1 MGIALE
7 KSSWPSILRFKRV
20 PFCPFDCSWDIYQ
33 QHFWVLIFFFVTD
46 RLVKAWD
53 QCLCHQA
60 AHIHTGDPDWW
71 FSLVGDQN
79 TEWFKFFFKVKFAVM
94 VCFLS
99 SHISVIILVRI
110 STLSPYSKLIK
121 SQDSFISRLI
131 YLIFTCLQLDPWLT
145 QTQTCRSS
153 LCSSAMYLSSWS
165 GHVWSENQGICIN
178 QSLTF
183 VKRSMFSGKQKQNTR
198 TTITKTRTTTRPKD
212 QILLREH
219 FTGQITFVQSRNKF
233 VCNARSCPHKSR
245 PSLAT
250 NIIRESVVICSPTH
264 IGETLWSKEW
274 GVKRLECSFLSS
286 FRFFSCKRSVVR
298 RMQLLVGTL
307 ALNWRNLPTARMS
320 LHQMLG

>member
-1 MGIALE
+1 M
-7 KSSWPSILRFKRV
+7 SQTDWLRLGTNVYATR
-20 PFCPFDCSWDIYQ
+20 Q
-33 QHFWVLIFFFVTD
+33 LIFIQVTLID
-46 RLVKAWD
+46 DSPLSVTK
-53 QCLCHQA
+53 
-60 AHIHTGDPDWW
+60 T
-71 FSLVGDQN
+71 QN
-79 TEWFKFFFKVKFAVM
+79 DLNSFFKVKFAVM

-121 SQDSFISRLI
+121 SQDSSSHACNLTPDRLKFKLAGPPCVLLPCI
-131 YLIFTCLQLDPWLT
+131 CLHGLGTYGQKIK
-145 QTQTCRSS
+145 
-153 LCSSAMYLSSWS
+153 
-165 GHVWSENQGICIN
+165 VFIN

-183 VKRSMFSGKQKQNTR
+183 VKCSMFSGKQKQNTR

-264 IGETLWSKEW
+264 IGETLWSKE
-274 GVKRLECSFLSS
+274 
-286 FRFFSCKRSVVR
+286 
-298 RMQLLVGTL
+298 
-307 ALNWRNLPTARMS
+307 
-320 LHQMLG
+320 

>member
-1 MGIALE
+1 MGVALE
-7 KSSWPSILRFKRV
+7 KSSWPSVLRFKRV
-20 PFCPFDCSWDIYQ
+20 PFCPFDCRRDIYQ

-145 QTQTCRSS
+145 QIQTCRSS

-165 GHVWSENQGICIN
+165 GHVWSENQGIYKSKPDIC
-178 QSLTF
+178 Q
-183 VKRSMFSGKQKQNTR
+183 MFNVFRKAKAKYENHDYQDENDNTAERPDSPSWTLHVHRTNYICTIQK
-198 TTITKTRTTTRPKD
+198 
-212 QILLREH
+212 
-219 FTGQITFVQSRNKF
+219 
-233 VCNARSCPHKSR
+233 
-245 PSLAT
+245 
-250 NIIRESVVICSPTH
+250 
-264 IGETLWSKEW
+264 
-274 GVKRLECSFLSS
+274 
-286 FRFFSCKRSVVR
+286 
-298 RMQLLVGTL
+298 
-307 ALNWRNLPTARMS
+307 
-320 LHQMLG
+320 